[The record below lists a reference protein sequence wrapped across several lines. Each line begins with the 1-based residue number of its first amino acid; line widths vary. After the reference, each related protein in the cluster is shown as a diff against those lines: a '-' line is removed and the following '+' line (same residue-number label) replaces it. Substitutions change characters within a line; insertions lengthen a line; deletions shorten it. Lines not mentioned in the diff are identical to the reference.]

1 MKASIL
7 ILLKGSSHP
16 LPPGEGRGE
25 GLRELFADQYISRM
39 LDRRTFT
46 LSLAAASLLPACAAR
61 PQPRYLADSH
71 SHFGMQLPGSGP
83 RDLAKDMRDSGT
95 TLIAWAL
102 VDDLL
107 WLGIRNGG
115 VYQAKEPQPGDLW
128 RFFHASLAKHNEMLA
143 KWGLEKALTPKD
155 VDWALAG
162 EPRIVLAVES
172 ANFLEGD
179 ASRVAE
185 AWKLG
190 VRHLQLVHYIHSPLG
205 DHQTQKPDHG
215 GLTAMGRDVVLQCK
229 RHGILVDLAHSS
241 PAMVDGALDT
251 APGVMIWSHSWISPK
266 AYTWEAPAYLARS
279 LPLPLA
285 RRIADRGGV
294 MGLWTVRVNDPLYE
308 VRDVQ
313 SFADETMR
321 MCDLVGPEHVA
332 FGTDMEGAGPNPILS
347 NYGDLRRVADNLAQ
361 RGLSDATLH
370 GVFIGNYAR
379 ALKQAMADR
388 KA

>member
-1 MKASIL
+1 
-7 ILLKGSSHP
+7 
-16 LPPGEGRGE
+16 
-25 GLRELFADQYISRM
+25 M

-61 PQPRYLADSH
+61 PQPRFLADSH
-71 SHFGMQLPGSGP
+71 SHYGMQLPGSGP
-83 RDLAKDMRDSGT
+83 HDLAKEMKDSGT
-95 TLIAWAL
+95 TLIAWAV

-107 WLGIRNGG
+107 WLGVRPTG
-115 VYQAKEPQPGDLW
+115 VFQAKEPQPGDLW
-128 RFFHASLAKHNEMLA
+128 RFFHATMAKHNEMLA

-162 EPRIVLAVES
+162 EPRIVMAVES

-179 ASRVAE
+179 ASRVAQ

-205 DHQTQKPDHG
+205 DHQTEKPDHG
-215 GLTAMGRDVVLQCK
+215 GLSAMGRDVVLQCK

-241 PAMVDGALDT
+241 PATVEGALDA
-251 APGVMIWSHSWISPK
+251 APGVMIWSHSWISATPH
-266 AYTWEAPAYLARS
+266 TWEEPANRARS
-279 LPLPLA
+279 LTVPLA
-285 RRIADRGGV
+285 RKIAARGGV
-294 MGLWTVRVNDPLYE
+294 IGLWTVRVKSDPDYP
-308 VRDVQ
+308 VHDVQ

-321 MCDLVGPEHVA
+321 MCDVVGPEHVA
-332 FGTDMEGAGPNPILS
+332 FGTDMEGAGPNAILS

-361 RGLSDATLH
+361 RGLPDAVLH
-370 GVFIGNYAR
+370 GIFIGNYAR
-379 ALKQAMADR
+379 ALKQAMSEA